1 MTRRDL
7 FWLSA
12 VAILIELSALLVFA
26 QVAKGPKRI
35 VIPDDAEVFVCGSMA
50 QPDGKPGRTCKS
62 ANDVLTYIRG
72 DDRECHEDA
81 SH

>member
-7 FWLSA
+7 LFLSM
-12 VAILIELSALLVFA
+12 VAIAIELSALLVFA
-26 QVAKGPKRI
+26 QAAKGPRRI
-35 VIPDDAEVFVCGSMA
+35 VIPDDAEVLVCGSMA

-72 DDRECHEDA
+72 DDRECH
-81 SH
+81 